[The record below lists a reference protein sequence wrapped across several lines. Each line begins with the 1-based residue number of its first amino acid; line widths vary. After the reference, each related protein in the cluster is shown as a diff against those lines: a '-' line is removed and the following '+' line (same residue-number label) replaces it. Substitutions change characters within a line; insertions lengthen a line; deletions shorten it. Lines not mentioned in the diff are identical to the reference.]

1 MAFGL
6 YVHFPFC
13 KNHCSY
19 CDFYKEL
26 HSAEREKDFYEALKI
41 ETELVAANQAVVDP
55 EITTLF
61 IGGGTPTLTNI
72 KRLSDWVKLLKKHFT
87 FADNI
92 EFSIENN
99 PEFVTLEKLEAFR
112 ELGVNRPIFGVQSFN
127 EKLLKILKRK
137 HKPFSVYKSIYLTNV
152 LGFENF
158 GVDLIFGLPG
168 QTAKMLSA
176 DLDQL
181 IDLDPPHI
189 SFYQLTV
196 EPGTEL
202 ASRVLSGRLKMPDQ
216 ELNLALYKGGCAQ
229 MAEHGYRRY
238 EVSSF
243 ARKGFECRH
252 NQGYWEGGDYIG
264 LGPSAHSFV
273 RGQRSSNAA
282 SVVKYVESLTK
293 NGTRPLVKDKSTLD
307 DRMMEAIM
315 LGLRTARGID
325 RHQFASRF
333 GVALE
338 KKLDK
343 TQYKIFIESGHLVA
357 DNDSVRLT
365 DEGIVLADE
374 ITRRLIK

>member
-13 KNHCSY
+13 KNRCSY

-26 HSAEREKDFYEALKI
+26 HSVEQEKDFYEALKI
-41 ETELVAANQAVVDP
+41 ETELVARDQAVIDP
-55 EITTLF
+55 EISTVF
-61 IGGGTPTLTNI
+61 IGGGTPTLSNI
-72 KRLSDWVKLLKKHFT
+72 RRLTDWVELLKKHFT
-87 FADNI
+87 FAGDL

-99 PEFVTLEKLEAFR
+99 PEFVTLEKLEAYR
-112 ELGVNRPIFGVQSFN
+112 ALGINRPVFGVQSFN
-127 EKLLKILKRK
+127 EKLLKVLKRK

-168 QTAKMLSA
+168 QTARMLSA
-176 DLDQL
+176 DIDQL
-181 IDLDPPHI
+181 IDLEPPHI

-196 EPGTEL
+196 EPGTDL
-202 ASRVLSGRLKMPDQ
+202 ARRVHSGRLKMPDQ

-229 MAEHGYRRY
+229 LAEHGYRRY

-243 ARKGFECRH
+243 AREGFECRH
-252 NQGYWEGGDYIG
+252 NLGYWEGGDYIG

-273 RGQRSSNAA
+273 RGRRSSNVAD
-282 SVVKYVESLTK
+282 VREYIESLTK
-293 NGTRPLVKDKSTLD
+293 KGKRPVVEDRSSLD
-307 DRMMEAIM
+307 DRMLEAIM

-325 RHQFASRF
+325 RHQFAARF

-338 KKLDK
+338 KKLDQ
-343 TQYKIFIESGHLVA
+343 TQYKIFLESGHLLA
-357 DNDSVRLT
+357 DSDSVRLS
-365 DEGIVLADE
+365 DEGIYLADE